1 MTKSEIATVM
11 AMIEPVP
18 AAIIEAEPMPAPM
31 ARECGW
37 KMSRPAT
44 TPARIEIQ
52 SAPKTVPQMYMPIT
66 PRPSGLSRPYFS
78 PMMATLGSRSIE

>member
-1 MTKSEIATVM
+1 
-11 AMIEPVP
+11 MIEPVP

>member
-1 MTKSEIATVM
+1 MEDV
-11 AMIEPVP
+11 
-18 AAIIEAEPMPAPM
+18 EARDH
-31 ARECGW
+31 ARED
-37 KMSRPAT
+37 RD
-44 TPARIEIQ
+44 Q